1 MKKPQYKRFPFCL
14 FTFTFLVVALFY
26 SGCGVVGIVG
36 TPRAHEEKVVA
47 EYDLAEHKDQ
57 KILVLVNQPAWLN
70 AQVNLRYYLTRVI
83 NKNLTAK
90 VKIPPEY
97 LVSYGEL
104 SEFRSNKSD
113 FLLLSPVEVGEALD
127 ANMVLLVEIGSYEL
141 NKIAETSYY
150 EGFLGV
156 QSVFLDVAT
165 GEKIW
170 PESAK
175 SKSIKVGFD
184 IESRGQEI
192 AVGRLT
198 AASTHCLIRYFYD
211 CPKNEFKIAD
221 DRSGIGWE
229 NWKK

>member
-1 MKKPQYKRFPFCL
+1 MKKPQHKRFLFCL

-26 SGCGVVGIVG
+26 SGCGIVGIVG

-57 KILVLVNQPAWLN
+57 KILVLVNQPVWLN
-70 AQVNLRYYLTRVI
+70 AQVNLRYYLTRAI

-90 VKIPPEY
+90 VKIPPEH

-127 ANMVLLVEIGSYEL
+127 ANMVLLAEIGSYEL
-141 NKIAETSYY
+141 NSIAGMNYY

-170 PESAK
+170 PEFAR
-175 SKSIKVGFD
+175 SKIIKVGFD
-184 IESRGQEI
+184 VERRGQEI
-192 AVGRLT
+192 AVKRLT
-198 AASTHCLIRYFYD
+198 AASAYCLVRYFYD

-221 DRSGIGWE
+221 DRSGIGWV
-229 NWKK
+229 K

>member
-1 MKKPQYKRFPFCL
+1 MKKLSVFL
-14 FTFTFLVVALFY
+14 TLVVVFFY
-26 SGCGVVGIVG
+26 SGCKIVGVVG
-36 TPRAHEEKVVA
+36 TPRAHEEKIVA

-57 KILVLVNQPAWLN
+57 KILVLVNQPVWLN
-70 AQVNLRYYLTRVI
+70 AQVNLRYYLTKAI

-90 VKIPPEY
+90 VKILPEY
-97 LVSYGEL
+97 IVSYSEL
-104 SEFRSNKSD
+104 SEFRSNQAD

-127 ANMVLLVEIGSYEL
+127 ANVVLLVEIGSYEL
-141 NKIAETSYY
+141 NKIAETNYY
-150 EGFLGV
+150 EGFLSV

-192 AVGRLT
+192 AVKRLA
-198 AASTHCLIRYFYD
+198 AASAHCLVRYLYD
-211 CPKNEFKIAD
+211 CPKNEFKITD
-221 DRSGIGWE
+221 DRSGIGWV
-229 NWKK
+229 K

>member
-1 MKKPQYKRFPFCL
+1 MKKPQHKRFPFCL
-14 FTFTFLVVALFY
+14 FTFTFLVAALFY

-36 TPRAHEEKVVA
+36 TPTNYEKKIPA

-70 AQVNLRYYLTRVI
+70 AQVNLRYYLTRAI

-97 LVSYGEL
+97 LVSYSEL

-113 FLLLSPVEVGEALD
+113 FLSLSPVEVGEALD

-141 NKIAETSYY
+141 NRIAETSYY

-156 QSVFLDVAT
+156 QSAFLDVAT

-175 SKSIKVGFD
+175 SKSVKVGF
-184 IESRGQEI
+184 EVETRGREI
-192 AVGRLT
+192 AVRRLT
-198 AASTHCLIRYFYD
+198 AASAYCLVRYFYD

-221 DRSGIGWE
+221 ERGTIGWVE
-229 NWKK
+229 

>member
-1 MKKPQYKRFPFCL
+1 M
-14 FTFTFLVVALFY
+14 VVVFFY

-57 KILVLVNQPAWLN
+57 KILVLVNQPGWLN
-70 AQVNLRYYLTRVI
+70 AQVNLRYYLTKAI
-83 NKNLTAK
+83 NKSLTAR
-90 VKIPPEY
+90 VKIPSEY
-97 LVSYGEL
+97 LVSYSEL
-104 SEFRSNKSD
+104 SEFRSNQPD

-127 ANMVLLVEIGSYEL
+127 ANMVLLVDIGGYEL
-141 NKIAETSYY
+141 NKIAEVSYY

-156 QSVFLDVAT
+156 RSVFLDVAT

-184 IESRGQEI
+184 VESGGQEI
-192 AVGRLT
+192 AVKRLT
-198 AASTHCLIRYFYD
+198 AASAYCLVRYFYD

-221 DRSGIGWE
+221 ERGTIGW
-229 NWKK
+229 

>member
-1 MKKPQYKRFPFCL
+1 MKKLSVFL
-14 FTFTFLVVALFY
+14 TLVVVFFY
-26 SGCGVVGIVG
+26 SGCKIVGVVG
-36 TPRAHEEKVVA
+36 TPRAHEEKIVA

-57 KILVLVNQPAWLN
+57 KILVLVNQPVWLN
-70 AQVNLRYYLTRVI
+70 AQVNLRYYLTKAI

-90 VKIPPEY
+90 VKILPEY
-97 LVSYGEL
+97 LVSYSEL

-113 FLLLSPVEVGEALD
+113 FLLLSSVEVGEALD
-127 ANMVLLVEIGSYEL
+127 ANMVLLVDIGSYEL
-141 NKIAETSYY
+141 NRIAETSYY

-170 PESAK
+170 PESAR

-192 AVGRLT
+192 AVKRL
-198 AASTHCLIRYFYD
+198 AAATTYCLIRYFYD
-211 CPKNEFKIAD
+211 CPKNEFKITD
-221 DRSGIGWE
+221 ERSGIGWVE
-229 NWKK
+229 

>member
-1 MKKPQYKRFPFCL
+1 MYSLFKIAILKMKKLSVFL
-14 FTFTFLVVALFY
+14 TLVVVFFY

-57 KILVLVNQPAWLN
+57 KILVLVNQPVWLN
-70 AQVNLRYYLTRVI
+70 AQVNLRYYLTKAI

-90 VKIPPEY
+90 VKILPEY
-97 LVSYGEL
+97 IVSYSEL
-104 SEFRSNKSD
+104 SKFRSNQAD
-113 FLLLSPVEVGEALD
+113 FLLLSPVEVGEALS
-127 ANMVLLVEIGSYEL
+127 ANVVLLVEIGGYEL
-141 NKIAETSYY
+141 NKIAGTSYY

-156 QSVFLDVAT
+156 QSAFLDVAT

-175 SKSIKVGFD
+175 SKIIKVGFD
-184 IESRGQEI
+184 VESGGQEI
-192 AVGRLT
+192 AVKRLA
-198 AASTHCLIRYFYD
+198 AASTYCLIRYFYD

-221 DRSGIGWE
+221 DRSGIGWV
-229 NWKK
+229 K